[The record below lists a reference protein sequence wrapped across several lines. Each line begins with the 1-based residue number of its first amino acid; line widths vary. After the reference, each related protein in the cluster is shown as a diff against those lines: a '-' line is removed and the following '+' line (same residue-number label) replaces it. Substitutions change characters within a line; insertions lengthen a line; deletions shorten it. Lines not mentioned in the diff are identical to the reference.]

1 MTIHANDWQVHDR
14 HGRRK
19 YLNGTERG
27 LFLSAADRHDPST
40 RALCYVLAFTGC
52 RVSEALALTHD
63 HLDTEL
69 LKLRFRTLKRRRTVY
84 RFIPVPPVV
93 VELLSALPMVQ
104 DGHFWPMHRGTAWRH
119 IRAVMDDA
127 GITGPMACCRGLRH
141 AYGIQAVT
149 KGVPPTVLQRL
160 LGHAD
165 IATTLIYVDAVGI
178 EERGLVERMWS

>member
-1 MTIHANDWQVHDR
+1 MTINANDWQVHDQ

-19 YLNGTERG
+19 YLNGAERAR
-27 LFLSAADRHDPST
+27 FLQAADRHDPAI

-52 RVSEALALTHD
+52 RVSEALALTCE

-69 LKLRFRTLKRRRTVY
+69 LRLRFRTLKRRRTVY
-84 RFIPVPPVV
+84 RFIPVPTVV
-93 VELLSALPMVQ
+93 VELLAALPATAN
-104 DGHFWPMHRGTAWRH
+104 GPFWPMHRGTAWRH
-119 IRAVMDDA
+119 ISAVMHGA
-127 GITGPMACCRGLRH
+127 GISGPMACCRGLRH

-178 EERGLVERMWS
+178 EERGLVERMWV